1 MRYLNAGVWIIATAA
16 IVFGLYVGRDILAPL
31 ALAAFL
37 WLIIEAFARLM
48 QTHIPVLPRSLTQVL
63 AVLLIM
69 SGAIAVIVIF
79 VDGLDE
85 FAKNAGAYETRINAL
100 IRETYARFNLTSS
113 SVEPPTLSALLF
125 NQENT
130 RFVQP
135 ILDSVQGLASS
146 FVLILIYIAFL
157 FMAETAWPQKL
168 DEVFKDQASRDAA
181 REVSARV
188 RKSMEEY
195 LWVQTLISII
205 ITVFTYITL
214 SVLGLDNALFWA
226 FIVFFLNYIPT
237 IGSIVAAFLPGF
249 FALAQPDWPSYMPA
263 DPTLCALIVFLA
275 VSVWQFVIG
284 NFVQPRLMGET
295 LNLSSLVVLI
305 SLAVWGAI
313 WGIPGMFLSAPLTV
327 LMMILLAQTPG
338 ARWIAILLS
347 ADGHPVKPA
356 YMMHD
361 DENNALEEADLPGSS
376 AVKISD

>member
-37 WLIIEAFARLM
+37 WLIIEAFARMM
-48 QTHIPVLPRSLTQVL
+48 QTRVPALPRALTQVL

-69 SGAIAVIVIF
+69 SGAVAVIVIF
-79 VDGLDE
+79 IDGLDE
-85 FAKNAGAYETRINAL
+85 FAKNASTYETHINTL
-100 IRETYARFNLTSS
+100 IRDAYAQLNLTSS
-113 SVEPPTLSALLF
+113 TVEPPTLSALLF

-157 FMAETAWPQKL
+157 FMAETSWPQKL
-168 DEVFKDQASRDAA
+168 DEVFKDTDTRQTAT
-181 REVSARV
+181 EVSALV

-195 LWVQTLISII
+195 LWVQTMISII
-205 ITVFTYITL
+205 ITILTYITL
-214 SVLGLDNALFWA
+214 TALGLDNALFWA

-249 FALAQPDWPSYMPA
+249 FALAQPDWPSYMPS
-263 DPTLCALIVFLA
+263 DPTLCALIVFA
-275 VSVWQFVIG
+275 SVSVWQFVIG

-347 ADGHPVKPA
+347 ADGHPIKSA
-356 YMMHD
+356 YAAHNSD
-361 DENNALEEADLPGSS
+361 IDQSTDELSKEISS
-376 AVKISD
+376 NSS